1 MGGTSI
7 AESIELKINVVSSA
21 EEEGSLAG
29 QKSSFLVKYGEA
41 SNIEGLEFGFRGL
54 DFHLEGLKNH
64 WGHNRKEVACFKSIS
79 LTINFLFLFWCHI
92 FFSLFLFFFFLRT
105 GFLVADANQQPVQNT
120 Q

>member
-1 MGGTSI
+1 M
-7 AESIELKINVVSSA
+7 VSSA

-79 LTINFLFLFWCHI
+79 LMINFFSYSGVI
-92 FFSLFLFFFFLRT
+92 YFFPCSCSFSF
-105 GFLVADANQQPVQNT
+105 
-120 Q
+120 